1 MGTSTAPLN
10 CYITGLTTKNL
21 ASDSDSIDYFV
32 EFNGNKIFFKFDWDI
47 DSYLSELS
55 ENEMLILKGLSLND
69 LWFDDKT
76 KIIKLED
83 LKHLIQHSSY
93 PKSPNEK
100 ASNLLFKLFEK
111 QKKEGEIIRFEELV
125 DLDFVNSLFFKDTDE
140 CNFYVQ
146 VLDNAGLIESENSK
160 ISGNCI
166 QYNITFKGLNKIFES
181 FENGKN
187 SNNCFIAMSFGDGMT
202 EIRTAIKEAV
212 SDTGFNPLLIDE
224 IHVESEQTI
233 NDGIIA
239 NIKKS
244 RFCIADFTQQKDGV
258 YFEAGFALGR
268 GLKVIYT
275 CNEKDFNETHFDT
288 NHFPHIIYNTSDEL
302 KKRLVDKIEAW
313 IKD

>member
-1 MGTSTAPLN
+1 MGTSTAKPN
-10 CYITGLTTKNL
+10 CYITGLNTKNL

-32 EFNGNKIFFKFDWDI
+32 EFNGNKIIFKFDWDI
-47 DSYLSELS
+47 DSYLSKLS
-55 ENEMLILKGLSLND
+55 ENEMLILKGLALND
-69 LWFDDKT
+69 LWFDDRT

-100 ASNLLFKLFEK
+100 ASNLLFKLYDK
-111 QKKEGEIIRFEELV
+111 QKKEGEIIRFGELF
-125 DLDFVNSLFFKDTDE
+125 DIDFVNSLYFRDSDE

-146 VLDNAGLIESENSK
+146 VLDNAGLIVSENNHD
-160 ISGNCI
+160 GYCI
-166 QYNITFKGLNKIFES
+166 QYNITFNGLNKIFES
-181 FENGKN
+181 LENGKN
-187 SNNCFIAMSFGDGMT
+187 SNNCFIAMSFGGGMS

-212 SDTGFNPLLIDE
+212 IDTGFNPLLIDE
-224 IHVESEQTI
+224 IHVDSEQTI

-258 YFEAGFALGR
+258 YFEAGYALGR

-275 CNEKDFNETHFDT
+275 CSENDFNETHFDT
-288 NHFPHIIYNTSDEL
+288 NHFPHIIYNSPDEL
-302 KKRLVDKIEAW
+302 KKRLIDKIEAW

>member
-1 MGTSTAPLN
+1 MGLSTAPLN
-10 CYITGLTTKNL
+10 CYITGLPTKNL
-21 ASDSDSIDYFV
+21 PSDIDSTDYLV
-32 EFNGNKIFFKFDWDI
+32 EFNGNKIIFKFDWDI
-47 DSYLSELS
+47 DSRLSELL
-55 ENEMLILKGLSLND
+55 EYEKLILKGLALND
-69 LWFDDKT
+69 LWFDDRN
-76 KIIKLED
+76 KIVKLED

-100 ASNLLFKLFEK
+100 ASNLLFKLYNK
-111 QKKEGEIIRFEELV
+111 QKKEGEIIRFEELF
-125 DLDFVNSLFFKDTDE
+125 DLNFVNSLYFRDSEE

-146 VLDNAGLIESENSK
+146 VLDNSGLIVSENNHD
-160 ISGNCI
+160 GYCI
-166 QYNITFKGLNKIFES
+166 QYNITFDGLNKIFES
-181 FENGKN
+181 LENGKN

-202 EIRTAIKEAV
+202 EIRTAIKEAI
-212 SDTGFNPLLIDE
+212 SNTGFNPLLIDE

-275 CNEKDFNETHFDT
+275 CNEKDFKETHFDT
-288 NHFPHIIYNTSDEL
+288 NHFPHIIYNTPEEL
-302 KKRLVDKIEAW
+302 KKRLIDKIEAW
-313 IKD
+313 IKE

>member
-1 MGTSTAPLN
+1 MGISTAPKN
-10 CYITGLTTKNL
+10 CFITGIQTHNFQTNED
-21 ASDSDSIDYFV
+21 AIDYYIKFG
-32 EFNGNKIFFKFDWDI
+32 EKKIPFKFEWDI
-47 DSYLSELS
+47 DSHLSELS
-55 ENEMLILKGLSLND
+55 ENEKLILKGLALND
-69 LWFDDKT
+69 LWFDERT
-76 KIIKLED
+76 KIVKLED

-111 QKKEGEIIRFEELV
+111 QKKEGEIIRFEELF
-125 DLDFVNSLFFKDTDE
+125 DLDYVNSLYFRDSEE

-146 VLDNAGLIESENSK
+146 VLDNAGLIESENNK

-187 SNNCFIAMSFGDGMT
+187 SNNCFIAMSFGEGMA
-202 EIRTAIKEAV
+202 EIRTAIKEAI

-224 IHVESEQTI
+224 IHVDSEQTI
-233 NDGIIA
+233 NDVIIA

-258 YFEAGFALGR
+258 YFEAGYALGR

-275 CNEKDFNETHFDT
+275 CSQKDFKETHFDT
-288 NHFPHIIYNTSDEL
+288 NHFPHIIYNSPDEL
-302 KKRLVDKIEAW
+302 KKRLIDKIEAW

>member
-21 ASDSDSIDYFV
+21 TSDSDSIDYFV

-47 DSYLSELS
+47 DSHLYELS

-111 QKKEGEIIRFEELV
+111 QKKEGEIIRFEELF
-125 DLDFVNSLFFKDTDE
+125 DIDYVNSLFFKDSDE

-244 RFCIADFTQQKDGV
+244 RFCVADFTQQKDGV
-258 YFEAGFALGR
+258 YFEAGYALGR

-275 CNEKDFNETHFDT
+275 CNEKDFEETHFDT
-288 NHFPHIIYNTSDEL
+288 NHFPHIIYNTPDEL

-313 IKD
+313 IKE

>member
-1 MGTSTAPLN
+1 MGLSTAPMN
-10 CYITGLTTKNL
+10 CYVTGLPTKNL
-21 ASDSDSIDYFV
+21 TSDSDSIDYFV

-47 DSYLSELS
+47 DSHLSKLS
-55 ENEMLILKGLSLND
+55 ENEMLILKGLALND

-111 QKKEGEIIRFEELV
+111 QKKEGEIIRFEELF
-125 DLDFVNSLFFKDTDE
+125 DIDYVNFLFFKDSDE

-166 QYNITFKGLNKIFES
+166 KYNITFKGLNKIFES
-181 FENGKN
+181 FDNGKN
-187 SNNCFIAMSFGDGMT
+187 SNNCFIAMSFGNGMT

-233 NDGIIA
+233 NDGIIV

-288 NHFPHIIYNTSDEL
+288 NHFPHIIYNTPDEL

>member
-32 EFNGNKIFFKFDWDI
+32 EFNGNKIIFKFDWDI
-47 DSYLSELS
+47 DSHLSELT

-69 LWFDDKT
+69 LWFDDRT

-83 LKHLIQHSSY
+83 LKYLIQHSSY

-100 ASNLLFKLFEK
+100 ASNLLFKLYEK
-111 QKKEGEIIRFEELV
+111 QKKEGEIIRFEELIE
-125 DLDFVNSLFFKDTDE
+125 LDYVNSLFFKDTDE

-187 SNNCFIAMSFGDGMT
+187 SNNCFIAMSFGNCMT
-202 EIRTAIKEAV
+202 EIRTAIKEAIID
-212 SDTGFNPLLIDE
+212 SGFNPILIDE
-224 IHVESEQTI
+224 IHVDSEQTI

-288 NHFPHIIYNTSDEL
+288 NHFPHIIYNTPDEL
-302 KKRLVDKIEAW
+302 KKRLIDKIEAW
-313 IKD
+313 IKE

>member
-1 MGTSTAPLN
+1 MGTSPAQPN
-10 CYITGLTTKNL
+10 CYITGLNAKNL

-32 EFNGNKIFFKFDWDI
+32 EFNGNKIIFKFDWDI
-47 DSYLSELS
+47 DSYLSKLS
-55 ENEMLILKGLSLND
+55 ENEMLILKGLALND
-69 LWFDDKT
+69 LWFDDRT
-76 KIIKLED
+76 KIIELED

-100 ASNLLFKLFEK
+100 ASKLLFKLYDK
-111 QKKEGEIIRFEELV
+111 QKKEGEIIRFGELF
-125 DLDFVNSLFFKDTDE
+125 DIDFVNSLYFRDSDE

-146 VLDNAGLIESENSK
+146 VLDNAGLIVSENNHD
-160 ISGNCI
+160 GYCI
-166 QYNITFKGLNKIFES
+166 QYNITFDGLNKIFES
-181 FENGKN
+181 LENGKN

-202 EIRTAIKEAV
+202 EIRTAIREAV

-275 CNEKDFNETHFDT
+275 CNEKDFKETHFDT
-288 NHFPHIIYNTSDEL
+288 NHFPHIIYNTPDEL
-302 KKRLVDKIEAW
+302 KKRLIDKIEAW
-313 IKD
+313 IKE